1 MLYEFCP
8 NCKRNCITLCT
19 ESGRRGIRPWS
30 CHDCY
35 YYAPKTLIAWYLLSS
50 SAASR
55 LPGKKERAVSRLG
68 LQPKQWLSQGLG
80 RESEGLAFTAWK
92 GPALTRLVHTR
103 CCVVWDALLLSS
115 TCRPL
120 GSHVLGVLQTTSHCW
135 ELKKK
140 KKKKGTWEQV
150 AWRRKFSAS
159 IQFSTAEAATRRL
172 TAGLPP
178 APLNP
183 FYTNFNPLCKR
194 KSWGVPRKKL
204 PQPCTSLQDGIYF
217 RYWRSC

>member
-19 ESGRRGIRPWS
+19 ESGRRGMRPWS

-140 KKKKGTWEQV
+140 KKKKAPGSRWPGEGSFQPPFNSPQL
-150 AWRRKFSAS
+150 K
-159 IQFSTAEAATRRL
+159 QPQEDLRL
-172 TAGLPP
+172 A
-178 APLNP
+178 
-183 FYTNFNPLCKR
+183 F
-194 KSWGVPRKKL
+194 
-204 PQPCTSLQDGIYF
+204 LQHL
-217 RYWRSC
+217 